1 MIQRTTTCA
10 LPAQNR
16 GSNPRR
22 LNAPRLGIGEP
33 IGLLRC
39 GRLRLASWF
48 ESGSRRHDNGNVC
61 PACEE
66 EAFRHVPVGETTSI
80 DTIGSVEI
88 CVTEDGAYF
97 HGTR

>member
-1 MIQRTTTCA
+1 MRRDWVLGNPSACYVVA
-10 LPAQNR
+10 VCVWPP
-16 GSNPRR
+16 GSNP
-22 LNAPRLGIGEP
+22 
-33 IGLLRC
+33 
-39 GRLRLASWF
+39 GR
-48 ESGSRRHDNGNVC
+48 GVMTTDVC

-66 EAFRHVPVGETTSI
+66 EAFRHIPVDETTSI

>member
-1 MIQRTTTCA
+1 MVQRTTICA
-10 LPAQNR
+10 LGAQDR

-22 LNAPRLGIGEP
+22 LSVPCLGNGDP
-33 IGLLRC
+33 TGLLRQP
-39 GRLRLASWF
+39 RPRVP
-48 ESGSRRHDNGNVC
+48 GSTPGHGVMTKNVC
-61 PACEE
+61 PDCNE
-66 EAFRHVPVGETTSI
+66 EAFRHVPLGETTSI

>member
-1 MIQRTTTCA
+1 MPWAHRTEVRILVGSLCRDWVLGNPAACYAVAVYVRPPGSTPGRGVMTT
-10 LPAQNR
+10 
-16 GSNPRR
+16 
-22 LNAPRLGIGEP
+22 
-33 IGLLRC
+33 
-39 GRLRLASWF
+39 
-48 ESGSRRHDNGNVC
+48 NVC

-66 EAFRHVPVGETTSI
+66 EAFRHVPLGETTSI